1 MARVLALFPQIFL
14 PFLILIGNA
23 FAAMLMFKKPFL
35 RSPAQA
41 LVVDHSEKFLELN
54 RPVNQVE
61 ELSSQDPGLQKVEE
75 ISFESKNPKGVVSFK
90 KANSFPEIKE
100 NTASDDVGH
109 GPEISKNTKNDCT
122 EKNSRRQLLAH
133 ATFCVDTENKAKMSD
148 FDPVTKN
155 RQSSKIKLMDE
166 KINKI
171 NLEWIFNLPTF

>member
-1 MARVLALFPQIFL
+1 MARFLALFPQKFVPL
-14 PFLILIGNA
+14 LILIGNS
-23 FAAMLMFKKPFL
+23 FAAMMMFKKPFL

-41 LVVDHSEKFLELN
+41 LVLDHSEKFLEVN

-90 KANSFPEIKE
+90 QANFFPKIKE
-100 NTASDDVGH
+100 NTGSDHAGH
-109 GPEISKNTKNDCT
+109 GPEIRKNTNNDRT

-133 ATFCVDTENKAKMSD
+133 ATFCVDTESKAKMSD
-148 FDPVTKN
+148 FDPVTEN
-155 RQSSKIKLMDE
+155 CQSSKIKLMDE
-166 KINKI
+166 NINKL